1 MKKFTAFL
9 ALSAFIFSGCVTTQ
23 SKTQKSASQSSYEGV
38 LPCADCSGIKT
49 NLNIQNDKF
58 TITEDYQGKNFTAKT
73 TGKAMKNGEIFE
85 LTSDSGDKYFFK
97 DNGGDVL
104 LLASEK
110 VAPQDIK
117 NYTLKKIK

>member
-9 ALSAFIFSGCVTTQ
+9 ALSAFVFSGCVATQ
-23 SKTQKSASQSSYEGV
+23 SKTQKSAPQSSYEGV
-38 LPCADCSGIKT
+38 LPCACSGIKT
-49 NLNIQNDKF
+49 NLDIQKDKF

-97 DNGGDVL
+97 DNGEEVL
-104 LLASEK
+104 LLDSEK
-110 VAPQDIK
+110 VAPQDVK